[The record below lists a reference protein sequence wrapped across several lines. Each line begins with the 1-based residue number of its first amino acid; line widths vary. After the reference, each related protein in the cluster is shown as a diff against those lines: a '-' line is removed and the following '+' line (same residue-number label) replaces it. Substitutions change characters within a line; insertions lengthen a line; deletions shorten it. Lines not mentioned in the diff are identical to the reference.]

1 MAWTAIAY
9 NQGKRVK
16 PICDLGTINFMPSGL
31 DISIPEAVEP
41 TLIWDMGGILRNR
54 PDPSSLKLNPEN
66 EIYVDFGLTW
76 GEDIIDLLMLDRGQ
90 VILPLRNLQG
100 FNELDAAL
108 AYVENIT
115 IGIDWSTSVKS
126 SSSDFS
132 IDIVKLLHLLH
143 QRGQTDILIYSLIG
157 EVPYIPAGTAAN
169 LNINV
174 AYLTESNIQPQWAKG
189 VFIFE

>member
-1 MAWTAIAY
+1 MVWTAMAY
-9 NQGKRVK
+9 NQGQRVK
-16 PICDLGTINFMPSGL
+16 PIWDLGTINFISSSL
-31 DISIPEAVEP
+31 DMVVQETVEP

-54 PDPSSLKLNPEN
+54 PDPYSLKLNPEN
-66 EIYVDFGLTW
+66 EIYIDYGLTW
-76 GEDIIDLLMLDRGQ
+76 GEDIIDLLMLDRGR

-169 LNINV
+169 LNINL
-174 AYLTESNIQPQWAKG
+174 AYLSESNIQPQWTKG

>member
-1 MAWTAIAY
+1 MAF

-16 PICDLGTINFMPSGL
+16 PIWDSGTINFMSS
-31 DISIPEAVEP
+31 SIDMLVPEATEP
-41 TLIWDMGGILRNR
+41 LLIWDMGGILRNR
-54 PDPSSLKLNPEN
+54 PEPYSLKLNPEN

-90 VILPLRNLQG
+90 LILPLRNLQG

-108 AYVENIT
+108 AYAENIT

-143 QRGQTDILIYSLIG
+143 QRGQTNILIYSLIG
-157 EVPYIPAGTAAN
+157 ELPYIPAGTAAN

-174 AYLTESNIQPQWAKG
+174 AYLKESRTQPRWTKG

>member
-1 MAWTAIAY
+1 MVWTGMAY
-9 NQGKRVK
+9 NQGQRVK
-16 PICDLGTINFMPSGL
+16 PIWDLGTINFISSSL
-31 DISIPEAVEP
+31 DMVVQETVEP

-54 PDPSSLKLNPEN
+54 PDPYSLKFNPEN
-66 EIYVDFGLTW
+66 EIYIDFGLTW
-76 GEDIIDLLMLDRGQ
+76 GEDIIDLLMLDRGR

-169 LNINV
+169 LNINL
-174 AYLTESNIQPQWAKG
+174 AYFSESNIQPQWTKG

>member
-1 MAWTAIAY
+1 MVWTAIAH

-16 PICDLGTINFMPSGL
+16 PIWDLETINFMSSSQDMSVP
-31 DISIPEAVEP
+31 DTIEP
-41 TLIWDMGGILRNR
+41 VLIWDMGGILRNR

-66 EIYVDFGLTW
+66 KIYVDFGLTW

-108 AYVENIT
+108 AYAENVT
-115 IGIDWSTSVKS
+115 IGIDWSNSVQS

-157 EVPYIPAGTAAN
+157 EFPYIPAGTAAN
-169 LNINV
+169 LNITLV
-174 AYLTESNIQPQWAKG
+174 YLTESRIHPQWAKG

>member
-1 MAWTAIAY
+1 MAY

-16 PICDLGTINFMPSGL
+16 PIWDLGTINFMSSDA
-31 DISIPEAVEP
+31 DISVPNNTEP

-54 PDPSSLKLNPEN
+54 PDPSFLELNPEN
-66 EIYVDFGLTW
+66 KIYVDFGLTW

-108 AYVENIT
+108 AYVEDVT
-115 IGIDWSTSVKS
+115 IGIDWSSSVKS

-132 IDIVKLLHLLH
+132 IDLIKLLHSLY
-143 QRGQTDILIYSLIG
+143 QRGQTDILIYSLLG
-157 EVPYIPAGTAAN
+157 ELPYIPAGTAAN

-174 AYLTESNIQPQWAKG
+174 AYLTKSRIKPQWAKG

>member
-1 MAWTAIAY
+1 MVWTAMAY

-16 PICDLGTINFMPSGL
+16 PIWDSGTINFMSSGI
-31 DISIPEAVEP
+31 DMSVPETTEP
-41 TLIWDMGGILRNR
+41 TLVWDMGGILRNR
-54 PDPSSLKLNPEN
+54 PDPSSLKLNPET
-66 EIYVDFGLTW
+66 EMYIDFGLTW

-108 AYVENIT
+108 AYVENVT
-115 IGIDWSTSVKS
+115 IGIDWSSSVKS
-126 SSSDFS
+126 SSSDFA

-157 EVPYIPAGTAAN
+157 ELPYIPAGTAAN

-174 AYLTESNIQPQWAKG
+174 AYLNDSRIQPQWAKG

>member
-1 MAWTAIAY
+1 MAY

-16 PICDLGTINFMPSGL
+16 PIWDSGTINFMSSGI
-31 DISIPEAVEP
+31 DMSVPETTEP
-41 TLIWDMGGILRNR
+41 TLVWDMGVILRNR
-54 PDPSSLKLNPEN
+54 PDPSSLKLNPET
-66 EIYVDFGLTW
+66 EMYIDFGLTW

-108 AYVENIT
+108 AYVENVT
-115 IGIDWSTSVKS
+115 IGIDWSSSVKS
-126 SSSDFS
+126 SSSDFA

-157 EVPYIPAGTAAN
+157 ELPYIPAGTAAN
-169 LNINV
+169 LNINL
-174 AYLTESNIQPQWAKG
+174 AYLNDSRIQPQWAKG

>member
-1 MAWTAIAY
+1 MAF

-16 PICDLGTINFMPSGL
+16 PIWDLGTINFISSSL
-31 DISIPEAVEP
+31 DMVVQETVEP

-54 PDPSSLKLNPEN
+54 PDPYSLKLNPEN
-66 EIYVDFGLTW
+66 EIYIDYGLTW
-76 GEDIIDLLMLDRGQ
+76 GEDIIDLLMLDRGR

-143 QRGQTDILIYSLIG
+143 QRGQTNILIYSLIG

-169 LNINV
+169 LNINL
-174 AYLTESNIQPQWAKG
+174 AYLSESNIQPQWTKG